1 MCVLLYQ
8 TTGKNVLIT
17 GGTGYLG
24 RVLIYKLL
32 SHCPDIGSLYLL
44 MREKR
49 GVSQEKRLEE
59 LKEHFLFQG
68 IEAKIPGQLSKIK
81 VVQGDVSQEG
91 DLQMS

>member
-1 MCVLLYQ
+1 MRVLLCQ

-59 LKEHFLFQG
+59 LKDHFLFQD
-68 IEAKIPGQLSKIK
+68 IEAKIPGQLHKIK

-91 DLQMS
+91 D